1 MPSSIHTTKN
11 LETKKSRDLSVNER
25 EDFLDSDDS
34 DYSGD
39 SEDLAPMRE
48 TDDFLQRS
56 NSDVIKDEIA
66 AQEYEAS
73 SLVKEELD

>member
-1 MPSSIHTTKN
+1 MPV
-11 LETKKSRDLSVNER
+11 ETKKSRDLSVNER

-48 TDDFLQRS
+48 TDDFL
-56 NSDVIKDEIA
+56 
-66 AQEYEAS
+66 
-73 SLVKEELD
+73 